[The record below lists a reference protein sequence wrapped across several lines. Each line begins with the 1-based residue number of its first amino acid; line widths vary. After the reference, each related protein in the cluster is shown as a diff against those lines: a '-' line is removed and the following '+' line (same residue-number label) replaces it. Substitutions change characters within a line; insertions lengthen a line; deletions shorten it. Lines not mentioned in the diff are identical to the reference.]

1 MANDTIEAE
10 FDLPPDLAAKYKKSV
25 VVFDIPKSTPLDQR
39 DAVASKM
46 YQQWAMNETSTIPQE
61 QTPSIEKIGVI
72 PAIYA
77 GLKKGGSDVF
87 GGIQQLGYS
96 AMKENPLTSENYQQI
111 NNPLNQK
118 IANLQQ
124 SQAKKQAEYEKI
136 RAERPIAAP
145 FGESLPYFALR
156 SPYAVGGIEALKYGD
171 VGERAVRGAGAGIAT
186 GLGNIVGGNVAKYFN
201 PEISPT
207 TLTAVQNVKAMGVNP
222 RLSELIGS
230 KTLSDIEDVVMQSP
244 LGGALSANQGKNQ
257 VAYNKVAAKSIGID
271 ADNLGDDVLSLAN
284 KNISGVY
291 GTIKSLPI
299 DAAPIRFTK
308 SIESAADRI
317 IKKSTVGKTMK
328 QPSVVD
334 PQLLSTAQAW
344 KDMSKKGEFFSA
356 DDYVVTRENLSNLA
370 WEAEGSAK
378 IDYRNLL
385 NALDDAAEESLTNVG
400 LKDAASQL
408 KVARTQ
414 YANLKT
420 LEKGNVVENGNVDI
434 KKLRNA
440 IKQGKESA
448 YKEGKIDTD
457 LGKLSKYSEATSPLK
472 EGSPTARRGFYQTL
486 LQNPVTEIPM
496 SGVNAILAK
505 VLASPTTAYIPSQLA
520 GTNAGN
526 ILGQTISRSAK
537 IPSIQAEQD
546 LIQRRLYDNRG
557 LLQSQ
562 QQEQ

>member
-1 MANDTIEAE
+1 MAKDTIEAE
-10 FDLPPDLAAKYKKSV
+10 FDLPPDLAKKYKKSV
-25 VVFDIPKSTPLDQR
+25 VIFDIPKSTPLEER
-39 DAVASKM
+39 ESVANKM
-46 YQQWAMNETSTIPQE
+46 YQQWAMNEMSIIPQE
-61 QTPSIEKIGVI
+61 QTPSVEKVGVI
-72 PAIYA
+72 PAMYA
-77 GLKKGGSDVF
+77 GLKKSGSDIL
-87 GGIQQLGYS
+87 GGIQQLGYE
-96 AMKENPLTSENYQQI
+96 AIKENPLTSQNYQEI

-124 SQAKKQAEYEKI
+124 SQAQKQAEYEKI

-145 FGESLPYFALR
+145 VGESLPYLALR

-171 VGERAVRGAGAGIAT
+171 AGERVVRGAGAGIAT
-186 GLGNIVGGNVAKYFN
+186 GLGNILGSNVAKYFN
-201 PEISPT
+201 PQVAPT
-207 TLTAVQNVKAMGVNP
+207 TLNAIKNVKDMGINP
-222 RLSELIGS
+222 RLSELTGS

-244 LGGALSANQGKNQ
+244 LGGSLSAKQGKNQ
-257 VAYNKVAAKSIGID
+257 TAYNRVAAKSIGVD
-271 ADNLGDDVLSLAN
+271 ADNLGDDVLSLAS
-284 KNISGVY
+284 KNISGIY
-291 GTIKSLPI
+291 GTVKTLPV

-308 SIESAADRI
+308 SIESEADKI

-356 DDYVVTRENLSNLA
+356 DDYVITRENLSNLA

-385 NALDDAAEESLTNVG
+385 NALDDAAEESLSNVG
-400 LKDAASQL
+400 LKDVASQL
-408 KVARTQ
+408 KTARSQ

-440 IKQGKESA
+440 IKQGRESA
-448 YKEGKIDTD
+448 YKEGRIDTD
-457 LGKLSKYSEATSPLK
+457 LGKLSKYSEATAPLR
-472 EGSPTARRGFYQTL
+472 EGSQTAKRGFYQTL

-496 SGVNAILAK
+496 AGVNTILAK
-505 VLASPTTAYIPSQLA
+505 ILASPTAAYIPSQLA
-520 GTNAGN
+520 GTEAGN
-526 ILGQTISRSAK
+526 IIGGTISRGAK

-546 LIQRRLYDNRG
+546 LIQRRLYGNNTG
-557 LLQSQ
+557 LLYQ
-562 QQEQ
+562 Q